1 MIRKVV
7 GLVIGLALSAT
18 ATLRA
23 GELSWLNYCT
33 TGSLRTC
40 ASVQIT
46 TTISG
51 STTNISV
58 RVKNLQGTTNFTNL
72 PAYGIASVWFD
83 VSPDAFD
90 GGLNPYVLEGDNL
103 QSVAGSVNLVS
114 TAAEW
119 HQHVIDKSN
128 PLSGGFSFDRYLMHG
143 GAIIGCDA
151 PDALLNTA
159 GAIQTCDDW
168 VTFNFTTNFAWDV
181 AQLGNV
187 EMNYQAVFA
196 DGTGDVCTTGLNC
209 SVVPE
214 PITMVLLGS
223 GLLGVGGAAYRKRRR
238 FRLGKE

>member
-1 MIRKVV
+1 MNRKVV

-18 ATLRA
+18 GTLRA

-33 TGSLRTC
+33 TGAIRTC
-40 ASVQIT
+40 ASVQIM

-58 RVKNLQGTTNFTNL
+58 RVKNLQGTPNFTHL

-83 VSPDAFD
+83 VSPGAYQSS
-90 GGLNPYVLEGDNL
+90 NPYVLEGDNL
-103 QSVAGSVNLVS
+103 QNVAGTVNGAA
-114 TAAEW
+114 TAVEW
-119 HQHVIDKSN
+119 HQHVIDQSN
-128 PLSGGFSFDRYLMHG
+128 PLNGGFSYDRYLMHG

-151 PDALLNTA
+151 LPATT

-196 DGTGDVCTTGLNC
+196 DGSGQVCTAGLNC

-238 FRLGKE
+238 FQLGDG